1 MASNQ
6 TNYFNLRGKCACI
19 SFAAHELH
27 LMDELEKLA
36 DSKFMTKS
44 TYIKRFIRTEAQK
57 LKDQQ
62 IKG

>member
-27 LMDELEKLA
+27 LIDELDKLA
-36 DSKFMTKS
+36 NSEYMTKS
-44 TYIKRFIRTEAQK
+44 SYIKRFIRAEARK
-57 LKDQQ
+57 LLDQE
-62 IKG
+62 K

>member
-27 LMDELEKLA
+27 LIDELDKLA
-36 DSKFMTKS
+36 NSEYMTKS
-44 TYIKRFIRTEAQK
+44 SYIKRFIRAEARK
-57 LKDQQ
+57 LMDQE
-62 IKG
+62 K

>member
-27 LMDELEKLA
+27 LIDELDKLA
-36 DSKFMTKS
+36 NSEYMNKS
-44 TYIKRFIRTEAQK
+44 SYIKRFIRAEARK
-57 LKDQQ
+57 LMDQE
-62 IKG
+62 K